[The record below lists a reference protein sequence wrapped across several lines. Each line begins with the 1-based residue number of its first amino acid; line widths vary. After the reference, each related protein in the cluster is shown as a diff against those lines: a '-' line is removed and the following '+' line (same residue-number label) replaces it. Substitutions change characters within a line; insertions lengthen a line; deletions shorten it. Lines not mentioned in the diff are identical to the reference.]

1 MSGHHPHPT
10 LAQLQAF
17 DTGHLPAAEQGPVE
31 GHLEACPECCATLDA
46 LPEAPLVA
54 MMRAISGPHPL
65 LGTACAG
72 GPDMAATAD
81 FPTVLMGHP
90 RYRVLEVLG
99 AGGMG
104 VVYKAAH
111 RLMDRVVA
119 LKVIHRHLTD
129 RPGPSERFRR
139 EVRAVARLSHPNIVT
154 AYDADQAGDTHFLVM
169 EYVAGTSLAKEVER
183 RGPLPVRQA
192 CDLVRQAALGLQHAH
207 ERGMVHRDLKPQN
220 LMLTPTGQVKILDFG
235 LAHIVDEQGPGTP
248 LPSGVVV
255 GTPDYLA
262 PEQARDSAHVDIRA
276 DLYSLGCT
284 IYHLLV
290 GHPPFPDG
298 TPLQK
303 LLAHQQ
309 CSPPGLTAAR
319 PDVPEALAAQVDRLL
334 AKDPAARYPAPAPLA
349 ADLARFLDPM
359 PIPPA
364 PARRR
369 ATRRVL
375 ILAAGILAAI
385 GMVPLVAYLAQPTR
399 SPSTP
404 SADREESQPAES
416 PRAPTALA
424 PADAEA
430 RHKHQVRDRAVDWFR
445 ANQRGRPDHPAI
457 AYMATHIDRD
467 LEKAEAFQVLLGPGL
482 LKSAKPTLLVGRAGV
497 LSIFE
502 LGPELTRGFPIPDE
516 VCRIQNYSS
525 GDDLRRPTPRV
536 LFSDLVLEGASDL
549 SPARPITG
557 SVAYRILDR
566 WPGECAL
573 RLTYYFGKRSRTVVV
588 PHDHL
593 PEANDGRLSFSFPPL
608 GDPQYFV
615 PGPDVVFVEF
625 ITQDSG
631 RTLVESN
638 AAVAAVRVLAED
650 GPRP

>member
-1 MSGHHPHPT
+1 MSSHHPHPT

-17 DTGHLPAAEQGPVE
+17 EAGHLSAAERGPVE
-31 GHLEACPECCATLDA
+31 GHLEECPTCCATLDA

-54 MMRAISGPHPL
+54 MMRAMSGRRPFSGLP
-65 LGTACAG
+65 CAG
-72 GPDMAATAD
+72 GENQGSAAD
-81 FPTVLMGHP
+81 FPKALMGHP

-104 VVYKAAH
+104 VVYKAVH

-129 RPGPSERFRR
+129 RPGLTERFRR
-139 EVRAVARLSHPNIVT
+139 EVRAAARLSHPNIVT
-154 AYDADQAGDTHFLVM
+154 AYDADQVGDTHFLVM
-169 EYVAGTSLAKEVER
+169 EYVAGTSLDKEVER
-183 RGPLPVRQA
+183 QGPLPIAQA
-192 CDLVRQAALGLQHAH
+192 CDLARQAALGLQHAH

-220 LMLTPTGQVKILDFG
+220 LLLTPTGQVKILDFG
-235 LAHIVDEQGPGTP
+235 LAHVLDEQGPGTP

-284 IYHLLV
+284 LYHLLV
-290 GHPPFPDG
+290 GHPPFPNG

-303 LLAHQQ
+303 LMAHQQ
-309 CSPPGLTAAR
+309 CSPPAVTAAR
-319 PDVPEALAAQVDRLL
+319 PDVPAALAALVNRLL
-334 AKDPAARYPAPAPLA
+334 AKDPSARPPAPAAVA
-349 ADLARFLDPM
+349 ADLARFVDPM
-359 PIPPA
+359 PVPPA

-369 ATRRVL
+369 SARRVL
-375 ILAAGILAAI
+375 ILAAGILAAV
-385 GMVPLVAYLAQPTR
+385 GLVPLAAYLARPARAPT
-399 SPSTP
+399 PPPT
-404 SADREESQPAES
+404 DREESRPAES
-416 PRAPTALA
+416 PPAPNALS
-424 PADAEA
+424 PADVEA

-497 LSIFE
+497 LSVFE
-502 LGPELTRGFPIPDE
+502 LGPKLTRGFPIPGE

-525 GDDLRRPTPRV
+525 GDDLRRATPRV
-536 LFSDLVLEGASDL
+536 LLTGLVLDDTSNLFPG
-549 SPARPITG
+549 RPITG

-573 RLTYYFGKRSRTVVV
+573 RLTYYFGKRSRSVLVSYLQ
-588 PHDHL
+588 L
-593 PEANDGRLSFSFPPL
+593 PKADDGRLSFSFPPL
-608 GDPQYFV
+608 GDPQNFV

-631 RTLVESN
+631 QTVVESN
-638 AAVAAVRVLAED
+638 AAVAAVRV
-650 GPRP
+650 P